1 MIIKE
6 LKLRNYPYKT
16 RRGLAEKI
24 AKRYFEKQGYE
35 VFRGMMIL
43 GREYSMNYGYEN
55 VRKKYERLER
65 ILYKELRLKLLL
77 IRGMLKEKKGIPDFF
92 LYKRNR
98 MLFVEV
104 KLEHEALRNN
114 QIECIKI
121 LEDFGLKVML
131 LRIKS
136 KPYRVK
142 QIVNLKKS
150 VKIVLE
156 KQIRIKHF

>member
-24 AKRYFEKQGYE
+24 AKRYFEKHGYE
-35 VFRGMMIL
+35 VFRGRMLL
-43 GREYSMNYGYEN
+43 GREYSMNYEYEN

-65 ILYKELRLKLLL
+65 ILYKKLRLKLLL
-77 IRGMLKEKKGIPDFF
+77 IRGMLKEINGIPDFF
-92 LYKRNR
+92 LYKHSN

-104 KLEHEALRNN
+104 KLEHEALKNN

-121 LEDFGLKVML
+121 LEDFGFKVML

-142 QIVNLKKS
+142 EIVDLKKS
-150 VKIVLE
+150 VKLVLE
-156 KQIRIKHF
+156 KQIRIKHS